1 MADFSQMSDEQLAEC
16 VVSSDSGEA
25 VAEIVS
31 RYTGLVLALAGKYS
45 GSADYEELVSDGL
58 DALLSALR
66 AFSPEKGGFSSFAS
80 VCVSN
85 RMKNAVDRASRRKE
99 KLAELP
105 ELSDED
111 IPDCSPTPE
120 EVVISRENA
129 AEITQRMRALLSPL
143 ELRCIEGVILGL
155 PYSVI
160 AERLSVS
167 VKSVDNAVTRA
178 RTKLKLVLPRL

>member
-1 MADFSQMSDEQLAEC
+1 
-16 VVSSDSGEA
+16 
-25 VAEIVS
+25 
-31 RYTGLVLALAGKYS
+31 
-45 GSADYEELVSDGL
+45 
-58 DALLSALR
+58 
-66 AFSPEKGGFSSFAS
+66 
-80 VCVSN
+80 
-85 RMKNAVDRASRRKE
+85 MKNAVDRASRRKE